1 MRLLDVRFG
10 SLATEPSRVKIQ
22 QWSLFPE
29 SRHDFKPSATQ
40 GKLVLLCNRGVRP
53 CKTMPIP
60 SCRPPRRIPWNKGK
74 LTGAKPPL
82 RQKHVWAIRTK
93 LQIEQ
98 RTRDLAM
105 FNLAIDSKLRGCDVV
120 ALKVEDVAPNG
131 YSVDRATVRQKKTG
145 RPVRFEL
152 TEQTRQAV
160 DDYIRTAG
168 KKPGEFLFT
177 AAAGRNTRMTTR
189 QYARLVSEWI
199 AGIGL
204 DPHLF
209 GTHSLRRTKATL
221 IYRRTGNLRAV
232 QLLLGHT
239 KIESTVRYLGIEV
252 DDALSIAEQVDI

>member
-1 MRLLDVRFG
+1 MRDDVN
-10 SLATEPSRVKIQ
+10 SELPAPKHV
-22 QWSLFPE
+22 
-29 SRHDFKPSATQ
+29 
-40 GKLVLLCNRGVRP
+40 
-53 CKTMPIP
+53 
-60 SCRPPRRIPWNKGK
+60 PWNKGE

-82 RQKHVWAIRTK
+82 LQKHVWAIRTK

-98 RTRDLAM
+98 RTRDLAL

-131 YSVDRATVRQKKTG
+131 YFADRATVRQKKTG
-145 RPVRFEL
+145 RAVRFEL
-152 TEQTRQAV
+152 TEQTRQAA
-160 DDYIRTAG
+160 DEYIRTAS
-168 KKPGEFLFT
+168 KKSGEFMFT
-177 AAAGRNTRMTTR
+177 ACRDPKHRLTTR
-189 QYARLVSEWI
+189 QYALLLSEWI
-199 AGIGL
+199 ASIGL

-252 DDALSIAEQVDI
+252 DDALLIAEQVDL